1 MQQNTTLMKN
11 FQDNIDKQFEFNKGK
26 NLFLNGLVNSL
37 RFSPETLI
45 AIEKIDLIDSD
56 SENLLID
63 YLTNRAIQEFCKINQ
78 YYTFDK
84 QAQLDLRNLYVDLFT
99 NIKNHNSSIDSIA
112 EKHYDNLIKWL
123 QETNPFAEK
132 IYSSKSEM
140 IEPVAC
146 SEYSPDL
153 QIDILQIDIDQIIE
167 PILDI
172 GCGKQG
178 NLVFFLRQKG
188 LDAYGFDRFAYENPF
203 LSNSDWFEY
212 KFEKDKWGTIT
223 SNLGFSNHFKHHH
236 FRNDGNFVDYAIK
249 FMEILSSLKIGGYFR
264 YAPDLPFIEQYL
276 DNDKYQI
283 TKRTIRN
290 YEFKSTIIKRLK

>member
-1 MQQNTTLMKN
+1 MKN
-11 FQDNIDKQFEFNKGK
+11 FQDNIDKQFGFNQGK
-26 NLFLNGLVNSL
+26 NLFHNGLVNSL
-37 RFSPETLI
+37 KFSPETLI

-84 QAQLDLRNLYVDLFT
+84 QAQLALRNLYVDLFT
-99 NIKNHNSSIDSIA
+99 NIKNHNSAIDSIA

-132 IYSSKSEM
+132 VYPSKREM

-153 QIDILQIDIDQIIE
+153 QIEILQIDIHQIIE

-178 NLVFFLRQKG
+178 NLVLFLRQKG

-212 KFEKDKWGTIT
+212 KFDKDKWGTIT